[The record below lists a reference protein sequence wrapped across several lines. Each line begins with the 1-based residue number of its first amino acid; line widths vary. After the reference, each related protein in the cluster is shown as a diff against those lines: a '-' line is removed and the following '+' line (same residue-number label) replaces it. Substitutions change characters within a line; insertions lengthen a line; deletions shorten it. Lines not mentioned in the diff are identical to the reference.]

1 MPSISSNTEPSRTS
15 SSSLPSSP
23 PNTFSTLISRQIS
36 QVDEDNEDD
45 QPVRA
50 AATEWT
56 SIPISELFDFTN
68 DAWTKRYEQFAHIT
82 FDEELAL
89 YDLLEEDADGE
100 LDPDFGAVTEDILAD
115 GGADDA
121 SGSL

>member
-1 MPSISSNTEPSRTS
+1 VHLQACFDH
-15 SSSLPSSP
+15 SLQALL
-23 PNTFSTLISRQIS
+23 NA
-36 QVDEDNEDD
+36 DADA
-45 QPVRA
+45 VRA

-115 GGADDA
+115 GRADDT
-121 SGSL
+121 SSSL